1 MHRTVEE
8 PGKQGV
14 ARSQMQR
21 DTSREPTDTQRP
33 EPATPRRQ
41 TAAPASP
48 GAAELGDG
56 DGSSWVWGRQCPGTR
71 QSVGAQRREGATRHR
86 TVLFKVR
93 DFVLCEFRLGKTVVK
108 ISTVLAHAAAPSV
121 IPWHLCAARVRGTRQ
136 EPAWQCRRLAA
147 WWGGPQ
153 PPERGV
159 GHAGSELQPRDSES
173 AAEPRPWPQVTL
185 MTSPLCKWLHEW

>member
-21 DTSREPTDTQRP
+21 DTSREPTYTQRP

-56 DGSSWVWGRQCPGTR
+56 DGDGSSWMWGRQCPGTR

-108 ISTVLAHAAAPSV
+108 ISAVLAHAAAPSV

-136 EPAWQCRRLAA
+136 EPAWRCRGLAA
-147 WWGGPQ
+147 RWGGPQ
-153 PPERGV
+153 SPERGV
-159 GHAGSELQPRDSES
+159 GRTGSELQPRDSES
-173 AAEPRPWPQVTL
+173 AAEPGPWLQVTDDQP
-185 MTSPLCKWLHEW
+185 PLQVAA